1 MSFIGS
7 SVRRELSSRKLPI
20 VMLII
25 LHDPLLWFLLVTKW
39 VRTLE
44 MPPAKPPG
52 GGAGLALA
60 LVPGVLVPPPPPDLL
75 HDSRTGHLPPE
86 PLKQLLP
93 VHLLVARVHLR
104 VVVLGVGRRRGGGRG
119 GGGREEGGRGRRSPR
134 EGDEG
139 GPGVRP
145 EETRCRR

>member
-44 MPPAKPPG
+44 MPAVEMIGPIIEKACDIVTNKMN
-52 GGAGLALA
+52 
-60 LVPGVLVPPPPPDLL
+60 
-75 HDSRTGHLPPE
+75 SRG
-86 PLKQLLP
+86 KYK
-93 VHLLVARVHLR
+93 A
-104 VVVLGVGRRRGGGRG
+104 
-119 GGGREEGGRGRRSPR
+119 
-134 EGDEG
+134 
-139 GPGVRP
+139 
-145 EETRCRR
+145 